1 MGTETAIS
9 KVLDTIEK
17 GMMKRQFAVGC
28 FVDIASEF
36 DKLNAEKATQA
47 LRRRGIDSYIVDWY
61 GDYLRHRYAI
71 VELKGIKRLLKI
83 NTGCPQGGVLST
95 LLRSVAF
102 NDLLRKFDVGNV
114 NGIRYTDDGSL
125 IMCGQRLDAI
135 FKELNIALQ
144 KCIDWAPPKQS
155 VQCHILAGAPSSRQP
170 SDRNYSARTWL
181 YVVQWD
187 SPIPGVDQ

>member
-28 FVDIASEF
+28 FLDIASAF
-36 DKLNAEKATQA
+36 DRLDAEKATQA

-95 LLRSVAF
+95 
-102 NDLLRKFDVGNV
+102 
-114 NGIRYTDDGSL
+114 
-125 IMCGQRLDAI
+125 MP
-135 FKELNIALQ
+135 ELPLNKTL
-144 KCIDWAPPKQS
+144 
-155 VQCHILAGAPSSRQP
+155 PS
-170 SDRNYSARTWL
+170 
-181 YVVQWD
+181 
-187 SPIPGVDQ
+187 